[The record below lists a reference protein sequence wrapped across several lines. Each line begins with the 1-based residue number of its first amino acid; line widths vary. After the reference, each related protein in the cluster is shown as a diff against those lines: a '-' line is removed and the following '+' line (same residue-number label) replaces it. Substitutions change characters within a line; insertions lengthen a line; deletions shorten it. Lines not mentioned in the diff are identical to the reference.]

1 MEPTENRRLWT
12 IESSPILSPNLSGL
26 ISPGALSLSMSI
38 SVESV
43 EGRGI
48 KLEKEGKKR
57 RKRRGSMNSKTVR
70 KK

>member
-1 MEPTENRRLWT
+1 
-12 IESSPILSPNLSGL
+12 
-26 ISPGALSLSMSI
+26 MSI

-57 RKRRGSMNSKTVR
+57 RKRRGSMNSRTVR